1 MIKNYICIILL
12 VCVIKN
18 CYFENKYL
26 VEYKVYFVKYM
37 FRENWYISIKKRL
50 IVLWKKLIWVS
61 IFICIDIV

>member
-12 VCVIKN
+12 VFKFFCVIKN

-50 IVLWKKLIWVS
+50 IVLWKKLI
-61 IFICIDIV
+61 